1 MTEETTLTDAE
12 FEEQLPKPVGYM
24 LLIALPQVEEEYES
38 GLLKDAKTIHH
49 ERILSTI
56 GLVMDVGPQAY
67 MDEDRFPYGPWC
79 CKGDYVMFRA
89 NTGTRFTFRG
99 VEYRLMSDDSVEAVV
114 ADPRGISRP

>member
-12 FEEQLPKPVGYM
+12 FEDQLPQPVGYM

-38 GLLKDAKTIHH
+38 GLLKADKTMHH
-49 ERILSTI
+49 EKILSTV
-56 GLVMDVGPQAY
+56 GLVMDMGQQAY
-67 MDEDRFPYGPWC
+67 MDPDRFPHGPWC
-79 CKGDYVMFRA
+79 KKGDYVMFRA

-114 ADPRGISRP
+114 ADPRGVSRL

>member
-12 FEEQLPKPVGYM
+12 FEDQLPQPVGYM

-38 GLLKDAKTIHH
+38 GILKPATTMHH
-49 ERILSTI
+49 EKILSTV
-56 GLVMDVGPQAY
+56 GLVMDMGPQAY
-67 MDEDRFPYGPWC
+67 MDADRFPHGPWC
-79 CKGDYVMFRA
+79 KKGDYVMFRA

-114 ADPRGISRP
+114 ADPRGVSRL

>member
-1 MTEETTLTDAE
+1 MTEEITLTDAE
-12 FEEQLPKPVGYM
+12 FDEQLPKPVGYM

-38 GLLKDAKTIHH
+38 GLLKDSKTIHH

-56 GLVMDVGPQAY
+56 GLVVDVGNQAY